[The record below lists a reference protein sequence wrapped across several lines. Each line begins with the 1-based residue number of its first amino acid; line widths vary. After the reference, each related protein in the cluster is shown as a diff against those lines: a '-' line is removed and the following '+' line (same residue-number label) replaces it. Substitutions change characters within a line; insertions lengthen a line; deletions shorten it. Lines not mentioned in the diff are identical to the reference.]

1 MLDKVLRVPKEQIL
15 TPLARGPLRTLSPTT
30 VTLLAAGVGV
40 AAGMAAWQ
48 QAYMLALVLWGVNR
62 VLDGLDGTLARLQ
75 ASQSDLGSYLDIVLD
90 HLSYVAIPLGLAL
103 ANGTNAAFLA
113 LALLFASF
121 YINGASWMYL
131 AALLEKRRQGATAQ
145 NELTSVTMPGGLIE
159 GTETVVCYVLFLL
172 LPDALVPLFGLMA
185 TLVVITAGQ
194 RIAWAVR
201 QL

>member
-1 MLDKVLRVPKEQIL
+1 MLDKILRVPKEQIL

-48 QAYMLALVLWGVNR
+48 QAYVPALALWGVNR

-75 ASQSDLGSYLDIVLD
+75 EAQSDLGSYLDIVLD

-172 LPDALVPLFGLMA
+172 LPGALVPLFGLMA

-201 QL
+201 HL

>member
-1 MLDKVLRVPKEQIL
+1 MLDKMLRVPKEQIL
-15 TPLARGPLRTLSPTT
+15 SPLARGPLRTLSPTT
-30 VTLLAAGVGV
+30 ITLLAAVVGV

-48 QAYMLALVLWGVNR
+48 QAYVPALAFWGVNR

-75 ASQSDLGSYLDIVLD
+75 DAQSDLGSYLDIVLD

-172 LPDALVPLFGLMA
+172 LPGALVPLFGLMA

-201 QL
+201 HL